1 MKYSIRIFGYGAEVA
16 FGYVDQETKEKL
28 IDAVDGGQELYE
40 AVQDSDLLGTDW
52 YEVADVY
59 RNFHANDEFN
69 IEVTDETGEKVFE
82 ARAFDLQDNEEETIQ
97 YEYFNAEELDEELLL
112 MSVSGEKGTF
122 FTGEFEDESFDLSKL
137 KITIM
142 GEIGTNDFY
151 IDDMVSKIEY
161 NGVEV
166 DCIDTL
172 TDNKSFDAY
181 ISM

>member
-1 MKYSIRIFGYGAEVA
+1 
-16 FGYVDQETKEKL
+16 
-28 IDAVDGGQELYE
+28 
-40 AVQDSDLLGTDW
+40 
-52 YEVADVY
+52 
-59 RNFHANDEFN
+59 
-69 IEVTDETGEKVFE
+69 
-82 ARAFDLQDNEEETIQ
+82 
-97 YEYFNAEELDEELLL
+97 

-137 KITIM
+137 KLTIM

-166 DCIDTL
+166 DCIDML

>member
-1 MKYSIRIFGYGAEVA
+1 MKYTIRIFGYGAEVA

-28 IDAVDGGQELYE
+28 IDAVDAGQELYE
-40 AVQDSDLLGTDW
+40 AVRDEDLLGTDW
-52 YEVADVY
+52 YEINDVY
-59 RNFHANDEFN
+59 ANFHANDEFD
-69 IEVTDETGEKVFE
+69 IEVTDETGEIVFE
-82 ARAFDLQDNEEETIQ
+82 ARAFDLMDNEEETIQ
-97 YEYFNAEELDEELLL
+97 YEYFNAEDLDEELLL
-112 MSVSGEKGTF
+112 MSVAGEKGTF
-122 FTGEFEDESFDLSKL
+122 FTGEIEDESFDLSKL

-166 DCIDTL
+166 ECGDMSTN
-172 TDNKSFDAY
+172 NKSFDTY

>member
-16 FGYVDQETKEKL
+16 FGYIDPETKDRLRKAL
-28 IDAVDGGQELYE
+28 SDGQELYE

-52 YEVADVY
+52 YEVSDVY

-69 IEVTDETGEKVFE
+69 IEITDEAGEKIFE
-82 ARAFDLQDNEEETIQ
+82 ARAFDLMDNEEETIE
-97 YEYFNAEELDEELLL
+97 YEYFNTDNLEEENLL
-112 MSVSGEKGTF
+112 MSATGEKGTF
-122 FTGEFEDESFDLSKL
+122 FVGEFEDDSFDLSKL

-161 NGVEV
+161 NGVELECL
-166 DCIDTL
+166 DMT
-172 TDNKSFDAY
+172 TDNKSFDTY

>member
-1 MKYSIRIFGYGAEVA
+1 MKYTIRIFGYGSEVA
-16 FGYVDQETKEKL
+16 FGHVDQETMERL
-28 IDAVDGGQELYE
+28 IDAVESGQELYE

-59 RNFHANDEFN
+59 RNFNANDEFN
-69 IEVTDETGEKVFE
+69 VEVTDETGEIVFE

-97 YEYFNAEELDEELLL
+97 YEYFNADDLDEELLL
-112 MSVSGEKGTF
+112 MSVAGEKGTF
-122 FTGEFEDESFDLSKL
+122 FTGEIEDDAFDLSKL

-166 DCIDTL
+166 ECGDMSTN
-172 TDNKSFDAY
+172 NKSFDTY

>member
-16 FGYVDQETKEKL
+16 FGYIDPETKDRLRKAL
-28 IDAVDGGQELYE
+28 SDGQELYE
-40 AVQDSDLLGTDW
+40 AVKDSDLLGTDW
-52 YEVADVY
+52 YEVSDVY

-69 IEVTDETGEKVFE
+69 IEITDESGEKIFD
-82 ARAFDLQDNEEETIQ
+82 ARAFDLMDNEEETIE
-97 YEYFNAEELDEELLL
+97 YEYFNTDDLEEEHLL
-112 MSVSGEKGTF
+112 MSATGEKGTF
-122 FTGEFEDESFDLSKL
+122 FVGEFEDDSFDLSKL

-161 NGVEV
+161 NGVELECL
-166 DCIDTL
+166 DMT
-172 TDNKSFDAY
+172 TDNKSFDTY

>member
-1 MKYSIRIFGYGAEVA
+1 
-16 FGYVDQETKEKL
+16 
-28 IDAVDGGQELYE
+28 
-40 AVQDSDLLGTDW
+40 
-52 YEVADVY
+52 
-59 RNFHANDEFN
+59 
-69 IEVTDETGEKVFE
+69 
-82 ARAFDLQDNEEETIQ
+82 
-97 YEYFNAEELDEELLL
+97 
-112 MSVSGEKGTF
+112 
-122 FTGEFEDESFDLSKL
+122 
-137 KITIM
+137 M